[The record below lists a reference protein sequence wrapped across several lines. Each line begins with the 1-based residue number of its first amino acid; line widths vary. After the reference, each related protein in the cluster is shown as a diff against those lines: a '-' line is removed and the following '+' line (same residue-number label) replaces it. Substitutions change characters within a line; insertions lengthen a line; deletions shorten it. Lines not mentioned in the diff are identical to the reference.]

1 MKFGWVLGASAQVA
15 VPPAT
20 FAPPLGEPDLDD
32 EGVDGDELH
41 AARRSAPTAAAATIV
56 PRPVS
61 RRTFVPRF
69 RPPRDQILGCDRNVN
84 VSRPFSR

>member
-1 MKFGWVLGASAQVA
+1 
-15 VPPAT
+15 
-20 FAPPLGEPDLDD
+20 
-32 EGVDGDELH
+32 
-41 AARRSAPTAAAATIV
+41 
-56 PRPVS
+56 VS